1 MSNLKAINTQLEK
14 ARNVKDIFTMD
25 FVAERSVKNYEMAT
39 GRKDGQN
46 WFQREVLAMMTI
58 FGEKPDYGKADKMS
72 IWGCLMT
79 AARKGLSIAEGDIDL
94 VPYNKG
100 AILKAEPNYKGLRK
114 QLRRMPSIKFV
125 YEAQVV
131 FDGDDFEHDK
141 LNNRVIKHIS
151 KEAPKKAE
159 LGNIK
164 AAYVRIEF
172 TDGKIVDVVMYQ
184 HELIAAKNKTKNP
197 SSDGPWV
204 QFTGEMCKK
213 TVLKRA
219 HKAYYNGT
227 DYEIED
233 TEFKEVKQES
243 ISNKAS
249 DAEDAEVVQEEVV
262 AESEQGEPVAAP
274 APEPVKVKR
283 VNKMDDLLNSDE

>member
-1 MSNLKAINTQLEK
+1 
-14 ARNVKDIFTMD
+14 
-25 FVAERSVKNYEMAT
+25 
-39 GRKDGQN
+39 
-46 WFQREVLAMMTI
+46 
-58 FGEKPDYGKADKMS
+58 
-72 IWGCLMT
+72 
-79 AARKGLSIAEGDIDL
+79 
-94 VPYNKG
+94 
-100 AILKAEPNYKGLRK
+100 
-114 QLRRMPSIKFV
+114 
-125 YEAQVV
+125 
-131 FDGDDFEHDK
+131 
-141 LNNRVIKHIS
+141 
-151 KEAPKKAE
+151 
-159 LGNIK
+159 
-164 AAYVRIEF
+164 
-172 TDGKIVDVVMYQ
+172 MYQ